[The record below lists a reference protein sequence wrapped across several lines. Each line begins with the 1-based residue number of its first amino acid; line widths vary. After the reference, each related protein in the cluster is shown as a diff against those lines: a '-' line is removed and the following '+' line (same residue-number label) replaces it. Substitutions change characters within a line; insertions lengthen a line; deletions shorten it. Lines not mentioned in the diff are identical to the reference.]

1 MAGEADAM
9 CAYFFAKRWHGK
21 NIDMHKLQRVVIHC
35 ECATAAFLFARDIEG
50 ANIRKLQTIILKN
63 GSAELK
69 RQFARE
75 IPGADVQWL
84 ESIAA
89 VQDVM
94 EL

>member
-1 MAGEADAM
+1 M

-21 NIDMHKLQRVVIHC
+21 NIDIHKLQRVVLHC
-35 ECATAAFLFARDIEG
+35 EHAKTALMFARDVKG
-50 ANIRKLQTIILKN
+50 ANIRKLQDIVLKN

-75 IPGADVQWL
+75 ISGAAVQWL
-84 ESIAA
+84 EAMAA

-94 EL
+94 EM